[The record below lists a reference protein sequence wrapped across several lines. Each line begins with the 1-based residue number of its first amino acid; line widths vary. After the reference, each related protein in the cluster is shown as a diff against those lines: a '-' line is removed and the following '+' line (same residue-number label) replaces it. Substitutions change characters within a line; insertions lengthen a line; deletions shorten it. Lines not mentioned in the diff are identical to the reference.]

1 MTQTANRTTELPCL
15 GVGLGYRPA
24 LREGIFAFKDE
35 IDFLEIITEQY
46 IDKANDRDKLAK
58 VCEQFQVIPHGV
70 SLSIGSMSPLDRDYL
85 RAVKQISDLTRSP
98 YYSEHLCMTSA
109 PGIEIGHL
117 SPLWFNEE
125 TLQNTIRKVSEV
137 QEYLGKP
144 LILEN
149 VTYLF
154 ELPASPMS
162 QTTFFQRLVGAT
174 GCGVL
179 LDATNVFINSLNHHF
194 DPIAFLDEMPLD
206 HVVQVHLAGGYWRDE
221 TFIDGHSELVQEE
234 SWDVFKAL
242 VARCQV
248 KGVIFEHDD
257 NFPEMMLLVEQ
268 IRRARNILRGEAEAI
283 RSWKIR
289 DDS

>member
-1 MTQTANRTTELPCL
+1 MIETANRVKDLPFL
-15 GVGLGYRPA
+15 GVGLGYRQV
-24 LREGIFAFKDE
+24 LDEGIFAFKEE

-46 IDKANDRDKLAK
+46 IHNMNNRDRLERI
-58 VCEQFQVIPHGV
+58 CEQFQVIPHGV
-70 SLSIGSMSPLDRDYL
+70 SLSIGSMAPLDRDYL
-85 RAVKQISDLTRSP
+85 RAVKQICDLTKAP

-109 PGIEIGHL
+109 PGIETGHL
-117 SPLWFNEE
+117 SPLWFTEE
-125 TLQNTIRKVSEV
+125 TLHNAIRNVSEV

-154 ELPASPMS
+154 EIPNSHMS
-162 QTTFFQRLVGAT
+162 QMEFFQRLVSAT

-179 LDATNVFINSLNHHF
+179 LDATNVFINALNHHF
-194 DPIAFLDEMPLD
+194 DPVAFLDEMPLD
-206 HVVQVHLAGGYWRDE
+206 HVVQVHLAGGYWKHG
-221 TFIDGHSELVQEE
+221 TFVDGHSELVQEE

-257 NFPEMMLLVEQ
+257 NFPEMLLLVEQ
-268 IRRARNILRGEAEAI
+268 IRRAKKILQKEA
-283 RSWKIR
+283 
-289 DDS
+289 DVLVNG

>member
-1 MTQTANRTTELPCL
+1 MTQTATGITDIPFL
-15 GVGLGYRPA
+15 GVGLGYRRE
-24 LREGIFAFKDE
+24 LKEGIFAFKEE

-46 IDKANDRDKLAK
+46 IYNVNGREQLEKI
-58 VCEQFQVIPHGV
+58 CEEFQVIPHGV
-70 SLSIGSMSPLDRDYL
+70 SLSIGSMSPLDKDYL
-85 RAVKQISDLTRSP
+85 RAVKQISDLTKSP

-117 SPLWFNEE
+117 SPLWFTEK
-125 TLQNTIRKVSEV
+125 TLQNAIRNVSEV

-154 ELPASPMS
+154 EIPASPMS

-179 LDATNVFINSLNHHF
+179 LDATNVFINALNHHF

-206 HVVQVHLAGGYWRDE
+206 HVVQVHLAGGYWKHG
-221 TFIDGHSELVQEE
+221 TFVDGHSEPVQEE

-248 KGVIFEHDD
+248 RGVIFEHDD
-257 NFPEMMLLVEQ
+257 NFPEMTLLVEQ
-268 IRRARNILRGEAEAI
+268 IRRAKKILQREAEVPA
-283 RSWKIR
+283 
-289 DDS
+289 

>member
-1 MTQTANRTTELPCL
+1 MTQTANRVSDISFL
-15 GVGLGYRPA
+15 GVGLGYRQA
-24 LREGIFAFKDE
+24 LKESIFAFKDE
-35 IDFLEIITEQY
+35 IDFLEVITEQY
-46 IDKANDRDKLAK
+46 ISHADTRDQLKK

-70 SLSIGSMSPLDRDYL
+70 SLSIGSMSPLDKDYL
-85 RAVKQISDLTRSP
+85 RAVKQISDLTQSP

-117 SPLWFNEE
+117 SPLWFTEE

-137 QEYLGKP
+137 QDYLGKP

-154 ELPASPMS
+154 EIPASPIS
-162 QTTFFQRLVGAT
+162 QTTFFQRLVDAT

-179 LDATNVFINSLNHHF
+179 LDATNVFINSLNHHY
-194 DPIAFLDEMPLD
+194 DPITFLDEMPLE
-206 HVVQVHLAGGYWRDE
+206 HVVQVHLAGGYWNHG
-221 TFIDGHSELVQEE
+221 TFVDGHSELVQEE

-257 NFPEMMLLVEQ
+257 NYPEMTLLIEQ
-268 IRRARNILRGEAEAI
+268 IRRARKILQREAEIPA
-283 RSWKIR
+283 
-289 DDS
+289 

>member
-1 MTQTANRTTELPCL
+1 MIQTANQVKDIPFL
-15 GVGLGYRPA
+15 GVGLGYRQA
-24 LREGIFAFKDE
+24 LKEGIFAFKDE
-35 IDFLEIITEQY
+35 IDFLEVITEQY
-46 IDKANDRDKLAK
+46 TQKTSAREQLEK

-70 SLSIGSMSPLDRDYL
+70 SLSIGSLSPLDKDYL
-85 RAVKQISDLTRSP
+85 RAVKEISDLTKSP

-117 SPLWFNEE
+117 SPLWFTEK

-137 QEYLGKP
+137 QDYLGKP

-154 ELPASPMS
+154 EIPASPMS
-162 QTTFFQRLVGAT
+162 QTTFFQRLVDAT

-179 LDATNVFINSLNHHF
+179 LDATNVFINSLNHHY

-206 HVVQVHLAGGYWRDE
+206 HVVQVHLAGGYWRNG
-221 TFIDGHSELVQEE
+221 TFIDGHSEPVQEE

-242 VARCQV
+242 VARSQV

-257 NFPEMMLLVEQ
+257 NFPEMTVLVEQ
-268 IRRARNILRGEAEAI
+268 IRRAKSILQGTEHA
-283 RSWKIR
+283 
-289 DDS
+289 